1 MPNLSPYFSRQWN
14 EEEESLEESLDE
26 SEFEDEGAA
35 PKVARIKNVPQRL
48 QQLPQSSAVTPPPP
62 PHYNIEVGSPQWPAL
77 VKGAARYVALE
88 NAFPNVADAS
98 LSCKKQLQ
106 LIFGGTFEP
115 DRPISPTLDGH
126 YFRMISIQRT
136 QLHSAVNNW
145 LAGYTFPGCDFPAD
159 VSSRIEIYR
168 YMVEDHR
175 FARKNYKLDGKY
187 LYSRCI
193 IDCIVSVL
201 VCGRGIKKL
210 NPCPR
215 LISKECIALI
225 TLMILYRLGKKIGD
239 MEKQEGEKITDDAA
253 GGPSNA
259 VNEDSGGTKGK
270 RTVQKDEFKWDS
282 FWDRAYRD
290 MLSSTGELGKYISWL
305 PVQKWVHEH
314 IERARLKASNAER
327 SVAELFAGVIRQEE
341 LQAHQPYSMAS
352 EAPEAD
358 IVRTQ
363 AKPVKRRRMN

>member
-1 MPNLSPYFSRQWN
+1 MPNLSPSFKRPWN
-14 EEEESLEESLDE
+14 EEEESLDE

-35 PKVARIKNVPQRL
+35 TKIARIKNVPQRL
-48 QQLPQSSAVTPPPP
+48 QQLSQSSAVTAPLP
-62 PHYNIEVGSPQWPAL
+62 PHYNIE
-77 VKGAARYVALE
+77 
-88 NAFPNVADAS
+88 
-98 LSCKKQLQ
+98 LQ

-115 DRPISPTLDGH
+115 DRPVSPTLDAH

-136 QLHSAVNNW
+136 QLHSAINNW
-145 LAGYTFPGCDFPAD
+145 LTGYTFPGCDFPA
-159 VSSRIEIYR
+159 EICPQELQAR
-168 YMVEDHR
+168 WKVPLLAVHHR
-175 FARKNYKLDGKY
+175 
-187 LYSRCI
+187 
-193 IDCIVSVL
+193 
-201 VCGRGIKKL
+201 
-210 NPCPR
+210 
-215 LISKECIALI
+215 
-225 TLMILYRLGKKIGD
+225 LYRQCACLWSRDQEAESLPPPHIQGVRRAHYTDGNYTNAKIVYWLGKKISD
-239 MEKQEGEKITDDAA
+239 MEKQEGEKVTDDAA
-253 GGPSNA
+253 GGPGNA

-305 PVQKWVHEH
+305 PVQKWVYEH
-314 IERARLKASNAER
+314 IEHANLKASNAER

-341 LQAHQPYSMAS
+341 LQAHQPYSMAP